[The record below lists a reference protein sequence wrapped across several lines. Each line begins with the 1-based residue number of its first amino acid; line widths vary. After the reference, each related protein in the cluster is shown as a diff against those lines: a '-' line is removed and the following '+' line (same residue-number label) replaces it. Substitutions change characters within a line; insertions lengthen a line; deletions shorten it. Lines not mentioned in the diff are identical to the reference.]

1 MSKSAPSSSGA
12 IAESQA
18 ADFLLKQ
25 KFKILDRNW
34 KNRWCEIDIVA
45 EKRGIIHF
53 VEVKFRKTSFY
64 GSGFDYI
71 GSDKQ
76 SRLKRA
82 AEMWMLAHR
91 RAGDYQIDAI
101 SITGQAIE
109 YLPNAVEG

>member
-1 MSKSAPSSSGA
+1 MNESAPLSSGA
-12 IAESQA
+12 IAESRA
-18 ADFLLKQ
+18 ADFLLSQ

-45 EKRGIIHF
+45 EKAGTIHF
-53 VEVKFRKTSFY
+53 VEVKFRKTVLY

-82 AEMWMLAHR
+82 AEMWMLANR
-91 RAGDYQIDAI
+91 RNGDYQIDAI
-101 SITGQAIE
+101 SITCNQID
-109 YLPNAVEG
+109 YLENAVVE